1 MMTQKDIG
9 YQMLVGRVTNDMS
22 DKGTITLSFI
32 LNWDTS
38 QVIEYFCYLAQ
49 YRDSESVK
57 QSILDNY

>member
-1 MMTQKDIG
+1 MF
-9 YQMLVGRVTNDMS
+9 VGRVTNDMS
-22 DKGTITLSFI
+22 DKGTMTLSFI